1 MNWEPPDVPVG
12 FWRSRRKRDQ
22 IAYIPW
28 ILETAGEFQ
37 KNFYSCFTD
46 YAKAFNCVDDS
57 KMWEILKEMEITDHL
72 IHLLRNLYEG
82 QEATVRN
89 SYGTTNWFQ
98 IGKGA
103 WQGCLFSPFYLIS
116 IQSALCEMP
125 AWMNHKRESRLL
137 GELPIISDTKMKLQY
152 FSTCWEEPTHWKRLM
167 LGKIES

>member
-57 KMWEILKEMEITDHL
+57 KMWEILKEMEITD
-72 IHLLRNLYEG
+72 LLSISWGICIRVKKQQLE
-82 QEATVRN
+82 TVMEQLTG
-89 SYGTTNWFQ
+89 S
-98 IGKGA
+98 K
-103 WQGCLFSPFYLIS
+103 
-116 IQSALCEMP
+116 
-125 AWMNHKRESRLL
+125 
-137 GELPIISDTKMKLQY
+137 
-152 FSTCWEEPTHWKRLM
+152 
-167 LGKIES
+167 LGKEHDKAAYFHLSI